1 MRKDLSILVSGRFVQ
16 ALLTIASLRVLT
28 AFLSPAQVGS
38 VYLILSIAAVFC
50 LFLINPV
57 GMYMNRKLH
66 AWQADKTVFA
76 HFFLFNIYV
85 AGVAALSVAA
95 VAAGKYFF
103 GIGSELAAL
112 PLILAVACYVYAS
125 TWNMTLI
132 PALNMLEFRAPFV
145 LFSVLTSGLALAFSF
160 ILVAKVS
167 PTAFS
172 WIGGQAAAMF
182 VMALFALFALKKRL
196 GEDFN
201 APSLLNAKPDR
212 FSGLRFF
219 ALPLAG
225 ATLFMWVQNQ
235 SYRIIV
241 EKLAGPE
248 FLGFLAVGLG
258 IASSLAAVTESLAQQ
273 IYFPGFYKKISGA
286 GPQERKAALAGLAV
300 KTLPVYIIL
309 TLFVI
314 AVSTHLT
321 VLLVDKKFAGAAVFV
336 ALGAFIELFRMTA
349 NILAASAHAEMRT
362 SVLLKPYA
370 AGGIFTVAGV
380 YAACHFAGK
389 AMLIPAAM
397 AAGGLV
403 TVWVLKAETSK
414 EAFSELDHSALA
426 KSAAWS
432 LLFLVFLPFRNFN
445 SIGWSILLFSIAG
458 AYFLALQYLVAFKWC
473 KECPAL
479 PDVPVQPDPAR
490 PLVCVCVPVYN
501 AQATIAESLESILSQ
516 SYRNLKIIVVDNA
529 STDDT
534 VNIVEGYSKKD
545 NRLEVVRNSANI
557 GGENNFT
564 RCIELASGAY
574 TAIYHADDV
583 YTSRIIEEE
592 VGFLEKNGKV
602 GAVFTA
608 AMEIDSVGN
617 TIGKRRIPAE
627 LSVGEGRSFPFDEIF
642 RAVLRNGNF
651 LTFPSALV
659 RTDIYKTEILAWN
672 GEKYRT
678 SADLDVW
685 FRIAEKH
692 AIGLIDKPLLKYRV
706 SSVSFSYTYSRLR
719 TQRQDLFLVLE
730 DYVRKYAG
738 RLGARALDDYRLLLL
753 KDDISI
759 AINHIIKGERL
770 KALTHLRGIF
780 RLENIR
786 QSFKSLTQLKILAIG
801 YAACCAAFLPLGEAG
816 RKALAG
822 IRHKG

>member
-1 MRKDLSILVSGRFVQ
+1 MRKDLTLLVSGRFVQ

-38 VYLILSIAAVFC
+38 VYLILSIAAVFG
-50 LFLINPV
+50 LFFINPV
-57 GMYMNRKLH
+57 GMYINRKLH
-66 AWQADKTVFA
+66 AWQADKSVFA

-85 AGVAALSVAA
+85 GGVAAFSLA
-95 VAAGKYFF
+95 VVGGGKYFF
-103 GIGSELAAL
+103 GIGSELSAL

-145 LFSVLTSGLALAFSF
+145 IFSVLTSGLALAFSF

-201 APSLLNAKPDR
+201 APSLSGVKTDR
-212 FSGLRFF
+212 SNGLWLF
-219 ALPLAG
+219 APPLAG

-235 SYRIIV
+235 SYRVIV

-258 IASSLAAVTESLAQQ
+258 IAASLAAVTESLAQQ
-273 IYFPGFYKKISGA
+273 IYFPGFYKRISAA
-286 GPQERKAALAGLAV
+286 GPRERKAALAGLAV

-314 AVSTHLT
+314 AVSTQLT
-321 VLLVDKKFAGAAVFV
+321 VLLVDKKFASAAVFV
-336 ALGAFIELFRMTA
+336 AFGAFIELFRMTA

-362 SVLLKPYA
+362 GVLIKPYA
-370 AGGIFTVAGV
+370 AGGIFTVVGV
-380 YAACHFAGK
+380 YAACHFAAK

-403 TVWVLKAETSK
+403 TVWVLKVKTPKA
-414 EAFSELDHSALA
+414 AFSELDHSALV

-432 LLFLVFLPFRNFN
+432 SLFLVFLPFRNFN
-445 SIGWSILLFSIAG
+445 SIAWSVLLFTVAG
-458 AYFLALQYLVAFKWC
+458 AYFLLLQYLAAFKWS
-473 KECPAL
+473 KDRPAL
-479 PDVPVQPDPAR
+479 PDVPVQPVPAR
-490 PLVCVCVPVYN
+490 PVVRVCVPAYN
-501 AQATIAESLESILSQ
+501 TRATIAGSLDSILGQ
-516 SYRNLKIIVVDNA
+516 SYKNIRVIVVDNA

-534 VNIVEGYSKKD
+534 VKIVEEYAKKD
-545 NRLEVVRNSANI
+545 SRLELVKNPVNI
-557 GGENNFT
+557 GAEKNFT

-583 YTSRIIEEE
+583 YDPGMIEEA
-592 VGFLEKNGKV
+592 VAFLEENREA

-608 AMEIDSVGN
+608 ALEIDSAGN
-617 TIGKRRIPAE
+617 TIGKRRIPTG
-627 LSVGEGRSFPFDEIF
+627 LSAGAGRTFSFDDIF
-642 RAVLRNGNF
+642 KAVLRNGNF

-659 RTDIYKTEILAWN
+659 RTDIYKNEILAWN

-685 FRIAEKH
+685 LRIAEKH
-692 AIGLIDKPLLKYRV
+692 KIGLIDKPLLKYRV
-706 SSVSFSYTYSRLR
+706 STVSFSYTYSRLR
-719 TQRQDLFLVLE
+719 TERQDMFLVLE

-738 RLGARALDDYRLLLL
+738 RLGARALDDYRLLIL
-753 KDDISI
+753 KDEISI
-759 AINHIIKGERL
+759 AINHIIRSERS
-770 KALTHLRGIF
+770 KALTRLRGIF
-780 RLENIR
+780 GLKNVI
-786 QSFKSLTQLKILAIG
+786 QSFRSLTQLKFLIIG
-801 YAACCAAFLPLGEAG
+801 YAACCAAFLPLSESG

-822 IRHKG
+822 IRHKS